1 MPVSPAYRPDPRFA
15 ALSADYADVVAPAD
29 FPQTILRHRN
39 DRAAGTVGLETLTD
53 DEWLAH
59 FARFEALPDNQP
71 APLAMRYHGH
81 QFRTYNPELGD
92 GRGFLFA
99 QLREAE
105 GGRLLD
111 LATKG
116 SGQTPWSRSGD
127 GRLTLKGGVR
137 EILAATMLE
146 AQGVPTSRAFSLVE
160 TGEALV
166 RGDEPSPTRSAVLTR
181 LSHSHIR
188 FGTFQRHAFFDRAD
202 LIGKLVEHVAEVYF
216 PHLSGEADLPAAM
229 LAETVKRT
237 ANLAASWMA
246 AGFVHG
252 VLNTDN
258 MVVTGES
265 FDYGPWR
272 FLPRNDPASTAA
284 YFDQTGLYSFGRQP
298 EAAFWNLQQLAACLT
313 LVTGSDGLVAA
324 LNSFDAA
331 YRDAL
336 RAAVLARLGVAS
348 VDEAADVALVSTL
361 FRAMAQAGDA
371 VRWEPVFFDW
381 FAGDAAR
388 ALESIRGEAYASEG
402 FTAFRDLLA
411 AHAPVRPERLSAAYF
426 QRPEPE
432 ELLIEEVETLW
443 APIADSDDW
452 APLQAKLAR
461 IEAMRAAFL

>member
-1 MPVSPAYRPDPRFA
+1 
-15 ALSADYADVVAPAD
+15 
-29 FPQTILRHRN
+29 
-39 DRAAGTVGLETLTD
+39 
-53 DEWLAH
+53 
-59 FARFEALPDNQP
+59 
-71 APLAMRYHGH
+71 
-81 QFRTYNPELGD
+81 
-92 GRGFLFA
+92 
-99 QLREAE
+99 
-105 GGRLLD
+105 
-111 LATKG
+111 
-116 SGQTPWSRSGD
+116 
-127 GRLTLKGGVR
+127 
-137 EILAATMLE
+137 
-146 AQGVPTSRAFSLVE
+146 
-160 TGEALV
+160 
-166 RGDEPSPTRSAVLTR
+166 
-181 LSHSHIR
+181 
-188 FGTFQRHAFFDRAD
+188 
-202 LIGKLVEHVAEVYF
+202 
-216 PHLSGEADLPAAM
+216 
-229 LAETVKRT
+229 
-237 ANLAASWMA
+237 MA

-258 MVVTGES
+258 INITGES

-272 FLPRNDPASTAA
+272 FLPRNDPAFTAA